1 VSTTEKRYICISKNS
16 EKVMLMA
23 RMHARRRG
31 SSGSKRVYRDSPPE
45 WVELKPE
52 EVEKKVVELFNEGY
66 EPSVI
71 GMILRDRYGIPSV
84 RQVTGKRLQQILR
97 EKGAEMPIP
106 EDLKALIK
114 KAIRLRQHVSVHK
127 KDYHNIRGLQL
138 IEAKIWRLSNYYKE
152 KGVLPSDW
160 KYDPEKLRIALTK

>member
-1 VSTTEKRYICISKNS
+1 
-16 EKVMLMA
+16 MA

-31 SSGSKRVYRDSPPE
+31 KSGSKRVYRDSPPE
-45 WVELKPE
+45 WVEMSPE
-52 EVEKKVVELFNEGY
+52 EVEKKVVELYNEGY
-66 EPSVI
+66 EPSMI

-84 RQVTGKRLQQILR
+84 KMVTGKKLQKILK
-97 EKGAEMPIP
+97 EKGVEITMP
-106 EDLKALIK
+106 EDLKSLIK
-114 KAIRLRQHVSVHK
+114 KALKLRKHVEVHR

-160 KYDPEKLRIALTK
+160 KYDPEKLRIALSK

>member
-1 VSTTEKRYICISKNS
+1 
-16 EKVMLMA
+16 MA

-31 SSGSKRVYRDSPPE
+31 SSGSKRIYRDSPPE
-45 WVELKPE
+45 WVEMSAEDVK
-52 EVEKKVVELFNEGY
+52 KKVVELYSEGY
-66 EPSVI
+66 EPSMI
-71 GMILRDRYGIPSV
+71 GMILRDRYGVPSG

-97 EKGAEMPIP
+97 ENGVEITLP

-114 KAIRLRQHVSVHK
+114 KAINLRKHTEVHR

-152 KGVLPSDW
+152 KGILPKDW
-160 KYDPEKLRIALTK
+160 KYDPEKLRIFLSK